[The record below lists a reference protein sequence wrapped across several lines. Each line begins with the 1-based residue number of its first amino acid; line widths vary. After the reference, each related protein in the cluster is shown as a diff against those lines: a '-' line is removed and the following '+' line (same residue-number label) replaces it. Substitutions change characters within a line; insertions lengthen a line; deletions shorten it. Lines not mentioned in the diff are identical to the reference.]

1 MANIQFNL
9 PNYNYDALR
18 AMNVKDVRREYS
30 RLRSIARKRLERL
43 SQNPEFTKSQTYL
56 RYRNT
61 FTSLKDIKPNQV
73 ARLSKKLSE
82 VYQFLGMETSTV
94 TGMKDVSKRIIAGLQ
109 AKGYTAIKTD
119 KDLRRFGEYMDFN
132 RALKKGGK
140 YDSEKVVEMMDA
152 TEKAGISAKQ
162 VQQDFTFWM
171 NNYDSI
177 KDVVPAIKGAK
188 KGSKVWIRS
197 LKELLSSL

>member
-1 MANIQFNL
+1 MATTFKL
-9 PNYNYDALR
+9 SSYNYEALKQ
-18 AMNVKDVRREYS
+18 MDVNTLRKEYS
-30 RLRSIARKRLERL
+30 RLRDVAHKRLMRL
-43 SQNPEFTKSQTYL
+43 SQSDFAKSQTYL
-56 RYRNT
+56 RYRNA
-61 FTSLKDIKPNQV
+61 FTGLKQIKKTQV
-73 ARLSKKLSE
+73 SRLSKKLSDL
-82 VYQFLGMETSTV
+82 YTFLNLESSTV
-94 TGMKDVSKRIIAGLQ
+94 SGSRATSRRIIKGLQ
-109 AKGYTAIKTD
+109 ERGYTYIKTD
-119 KDLRRFGEYMDFN
+119 KDLRNFGNFMDFN

-177 KDVVPAIKGAK
+177 KDVAPAIKGAK